1 MANPQAEKFK
11 NDGNTAFQK
20 GNNAEAIK
28 LYSKAVELDPKSHVY
43 LTNRAT
49 AYAAMQDWDKALTD
63 SNKAIALKDDWVK
76 GWFRKGQ
83 ALVGMKKYDEA
94 VDAYKRAVE
103 LDPKNEDITS
113 RWKEA
118 ENLKRQNRPK
128 VNPDGSQ
135 FTPAQIAK
143 EEGNDFF
150 KTGKI
155 QDAIQ
160 AYTKALGLCKESEA
174 NEKVNIY
181 NNRAQCYVQLY
192 EPAKV
197 IADCT
202 EALNLNPMSTKA
214 LLRRGIA
221 YESME
226 KMRLALDD
234 FRKVMALDPRNQTA
248 ITASSRITQALKK
261 AGKSVE

>member
-1 MANPQAEKFK
+1 MSNPSAEQWK
-11 NDGNTAFQK
+11 NNGNAAFQK

-28 LYSKAVELDPKSHVY
+28 CYSKAVELDPNNHVY
-43 LTNRAT
+43 YTNRAT
-49 AYAAMQDWDKALTD
+49 AYASAQDWEKALTD
-63 SNKAIALKDDWVK
+63 ADKAVSLKNDWVK

-83 ALVGMKKYDEA
+83 ALYELKRYDEA
-94 VDAYKRAVE
+94 VDAYKRAVD

-113 RWKEA
+113 KWKEA
-118 ENLKRQNRPK
+118 EAMKKKNKPK
-128 VNPDGSQ
+128 VNPDGSPL
-135 FTPAQIAK
+135 TAAQLAK
-143 EEGNDFF
+143 EEGNEFF
-150 KTGKI
+150 RLGKI
-155 QDAIQ
+155 QQAID
-160 AYTKALGLCKESEA
+160 AYTRALGLCKEAEA

-192 EPAKV
+192 EPSKV

-202 EALNLNPMSTKA
+202 EALNLQPMSVKA
-214 LLRRGIA
+214 LLRRGLA

-234 FRKVMALDPRNQTA
+234 FRKVLALDPRNQTA

-261 AGKSVE
+261 AGKSVD